1 MHKRDNELWLIHLK
15 SEGAIQHQALSDL
28 RDSLINNLRGTLWNG
43 SLIDDAFLEDTVQDS
58 IIRILERLKQFEGRS
73 QFLTWATSISIR
85 IAISELR
92 RRRWKDVSL
101 EELISGAGRAPE
113 ETIDTCPEPDVLS
126 ERKAIIKVM
135 YSLIHSTL
143 TEKQRSALLAELKDM
158 PQDEIAR
165 HIGSNRN
172 AIYKLTHDARKRL
185 KEGLEA
191 VGYKMADIK
200 AIFAN

>member
-1 MHKRDNELWLIHLK
+1 MKRDNQLWLIHLK
-15 SEGAIQHQALSDL
+15 SEGATQQHALSDL
-28 RDSLINNLRGTLWNG
+28 RDTLINNLRGTMWNG
-43 SLIDDAFLEDTVQDS
+43 ALIDDAFLEDTVQDS

-85 IAISELR
+85 VAISELR

-101 EELISGAGRAPE
+101 DDLISDAGQAPE
-113 ETIDTCPEPDVLS
+113 GAIDACPEPGALR
-126 ERKAIIKVM
+126 EREAIIKVM
-135 YSLIHSTL
+135 YNLIHSSL
-143 TEKQRSALLAELKDM
+143 TEKQRSALLAELKEM

-172 AIYKLTHDARKRL
+172 AVYKLTHDARKRL
-185 KEGLEA
+185 RKGLES

>member
-1 MHKRDNELWLIHLK
+1 MKRDNELWLIHLK

-28 RDSLINNLRGTLWNG
+28 RDTLINSLRGALWNG
-43 SLIDDAFLEDTVQDS
+43 ALIDDAFLEDTVQDS
-58 IIRILERLKQFEGRS
+58 IIRILDRLKQFEGRS
-73 QFLTWATSISIR
+73 QFLTWATSIAIR
-85 IAISELR
+85 VAISELR

-101 EELISGAGRAPE
+101 DELISDARLVPE
-113 ETIDTCPEPDVLS
+113 VAVDTCSEPDVLS
-126 ERKAIIKVM
+126 EKEAIIKVM
-135 YSLIHSTL
+135 YSLIHSAL
-143 TEKQRSALLAELKDM
+143 TVKQRSALLAELKEM

-185 KEGLEA
+185 KKGLED
-191 VGYKMADIK
+191 VGYKMTDIK

>member
-1 MHKRDNELWLIHLK
+1 MNRDNELWLAHLR

-28 RDSLINNLRGTLWNG
+28 RDALIYSLRGRLWNG
-43 SLIDDAFLEDTVQDS
+43 AIIDDAFLEDTVQDS
-58 IIRILERLKQFEGRS
+58 IIRILDRLKQFEGRS

-85 IAISELR
+85 VAISELR

-101 EELISGAGRAPE
+101 DELISDTGPVPERA
-113 ETIDTCPEPDVLS
+113 IDTCPEPNILR
-126 ERKAIIKVM
+126 EREGIIKIM
-135 YSLIHSTL
+135 YGLIHNSL
-143 TEKQRSALLAELKDM
+143 TEKQRSALLAELKEM

-185 KEGLEA
+185 KKGLEA
-191 VGYKMADIK
+191 VGYKMTDIQT
-200 AIFAN
+200 IFAN

>member
-1 MHKRDNELWLIHLK
+1 MKRDNELWLTHLK

-28 RDSLINNLRGTLWNG
+28 RDTLINSLRGTLWNG
-43 SLIDDAFLEDTVQDS
+43 ALIDDAFLEDAVQDS
-58 IIRILERLKQFEGRS
+58 IIQILERLKQFEGRS

-85 IAISELR
+85 VAISELR

-101 EELISGAGRAPE
+101 DKLISDAGQVPERA
-113 ETIDTCPEPDVLS
+113 IDACPEPDVLK
-126 ERKAIIKVM
+126 EREAIIKVM
-135 YSLIHSTL
+135 YGLIHSSL
-143 TEKQRSALLAELKDM
+143 TEKQKTALLAELKEM

-185 KEGLEA
+185 KKGLEA
-191 VGYKMADIK
+191 VGYNITDIK